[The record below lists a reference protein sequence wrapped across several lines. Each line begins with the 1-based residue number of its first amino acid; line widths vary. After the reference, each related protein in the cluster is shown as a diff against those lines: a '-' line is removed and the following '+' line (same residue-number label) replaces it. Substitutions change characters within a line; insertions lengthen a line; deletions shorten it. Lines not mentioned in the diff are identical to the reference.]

1 MLAPRLGANI
11 GSSFAGD
18 WNQERR
24 RKPSRYFIECFRVY
38 LKTPNAPGQRT
49 FSRCAAPFFLEIRQ
63 YSCEK
68 MSCSAQKFLAAG
80 HIGSFQI
87 HPTHFSY
94 NPVVFLETAGFFQ
107 IMTPRVLFFPSQ
119 QPPRKSPKLP
129 ARRADVTAAGRTRP
143 RGFVLLRRLRLLPLL
158 KFACSRSFS
167 AFAVPAMLPHV
178 GATSGLRASGG
189 YALGLAAK
197 AAQTADTG
205 ATGWD

>member
-87 HPTHFSY
+87 HPKIAPAARTKPYPSV
-94 NPVVFLETAGFFQ
+94 PFL
-107 IMTPRVLFFPSQ
+107 PYLFRQ
-119 QPPRKSPKLP
+119 DGKDR
-129 ARRADVTAAGRTRP
+129 AAG
-143 RGFVLLRRLRLLPLL
+143 G
-158 KFACSRSFS
+158 
-167 AFAVPAMLPHV
+167 
-178 GATSGLRASGG
+178 ASGMTTTER
-189 YALGLAAK
+189 AA
-197 AAQTADTG
+197 ASDVSFPLCSFLPFQTAN
-205 ATGWD
+205 